1 MVLNL
6 SIYPHVVSNKNQLTG
21 YFNYLMTSLK
31 NTLFLALLL
40 VPLSLFGVEI
50 NGQLS
55 QGCIASGQVD
65 PGTTVELMGRDIKV
79 DESGFFIFGLGR
91 EAPEKITFTS
101 TNKKNEEKLYTFS
114 VHQREYKEQKI
125 FGVPQNTVKPPSSL
139 SGRIK
144 KESEQVWIARAKI
157 NNSLDFLSG
166 FVLPLKGSITGVYG
180 SRRFYNGYPGNP
192 HYGLD
197 IAAPTGTPVFAPA
210 PGAVELVHPNMFY
223 SGGTLIIS
231 HGFGVT
237 STYIHLSEVSVDV
250 GDKVKRGD
258 LIGKVG
264 ATGRATGPHLDWRI
278 NWLDVRL
285 DPQLVMKYFPLVP

>member
-157 NNSLDFLSG
+157 NNSLDFLW
-166 FVLPLKGSITGVYG
+166 
-180 SRRFYNGYPGNP
+180 
-192 HYGLD
+192 
-197 IAAPTGTPVFAPA
+197 
-210 PGAVELVHPNMFY
+210 
-223 SGGTLIIS
+223 IS
-231 HGFGVT
+231 
-237 STYIHLSEVSVDV
+237 
-250 GDKVKRGD
+250 
-258 LIGKVG
+258 
-264 ATGRATGPHLDWRI
+264 W
-278 NWLDVRL
+278 
-285 DPQLVMKYFPLVP
+285 